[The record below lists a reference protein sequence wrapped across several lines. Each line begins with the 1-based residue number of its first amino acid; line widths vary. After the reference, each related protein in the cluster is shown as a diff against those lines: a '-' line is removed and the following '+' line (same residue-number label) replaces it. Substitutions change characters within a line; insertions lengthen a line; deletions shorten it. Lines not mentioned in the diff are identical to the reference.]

1 MVTKVIGLVI
11 HHGRNGAYYVWHS
24 PNSPDV
30 IVDEKFCP
38 QEMDLLA
45 KWVEVVVDN
54 LGRACQ
60 PVTLIPAKYESAVNN
75 NSVNVKAEI
84 LQTRSNGFEEIF
96 EHPFFG
102 RIYDR
107 SCKMGTILPGALYD
121 VWITG
126 RETNNQTVWTIFRC
140 NHLIRESGQRF
151 ENSSSGG
158 YDTGAHRFGCQ
169 NSDKFHQNTRR
180 RSPSFERDYEAC
192 PQSRED
198 RQMGEQRSHS
208 QRVQNSN
215 HDYDKYNQ
223 REEGGDRYSRRG
235 SQSGSYRQQTPEY
248 GFESY
253 RHSPQSPDQIRNFA
267 QNIQEK
273 SPSSINNLIPLNE
286 SHSRNEIQPVLRN
299 ERFKNSGSYEQET
312 IDHSEHHLPYNQ
324 SRSQNL
330 SKCRPSSSSS
340 LSEISSLKGSQQYE
354 QTKLLSKQNEI
365 EVLKSKLSQIQRL
378 FGFFTQNESLSF
390 DMKLRGLEEFEDLES
405 ILESINTIK
414 SAK

>member
-75 NSVNVKAEI
+75 NSVN
-84 LQTRSNGFEEIF
+84 
-96 EHPFFG
+96 
-102 RIYDR
+102 
-107 SCKMGTILPGALYD
+107 
-121 VWITG
+121 
-126 RETNNQTVWTIFRC
+126 
-140 NHLIRESGQRF
+140 SGQRF